1 MVATETHCCSVCV
14 TAGLERTHFFPRQL
28 VSAPD
33 LTQDQNYFL
42 EKLRRHNRLLHG
54 WGVVCGARC
63 TKGAGAC
70 EVKIEPGY
78 ILGPFGDEIVIDR
91 EVTID
96 VCKQD
101 LDGNVAGPCAQP
113 TDPWCSNVRIDRRAG
128 DKLYIAARY
137 SECQDR
143 PVRVLSGGC
152 GCNVEDC
159 EYSRIKDSY
168 VIRVLSKLPSTYS
181 DPMQPPDMNS
191 IWECIQCGRPC
202 PPCPTEP
209 WVILADVT
217 LQTDGSIGFIDCF
230 AHRRYVASLADFY
243 FTCRAVRVRSVRLT
257 DVNDTNE
264 LELKDP
270 NEALTGTSNLNLKA
284 IEVTFENGLLDPT
297 SVDDSSF
304 MVENITSSPATKVAG
319 NAVVAPTKDSVRW
332 TARTNLRIGQYRVT
346 LLGQGADAIKSD
358 KGTLLDG
365 EPTQLP
371 SGDGCPGGDFTF
383 EFKIVE
389 PPIH

>member
-1 MVATETHCCSVCV
+1 MVATETHCCSVCS
-14 TAGLERTHFFPRQL
+14 TAGLERTNFFPRQL

-33 LTQDQNYFL
+33 LTQDQTYFL

-63 TKGAGAC
+63 KKGAGAC
-70 EVKIEPGY
+70 EVIIEPGY
-78 ILGPFGDEIVIDR
+78 LLGPFGDEIVIDR

-101 LDGNVAGPCAQP
+101 LDGNVSGPCGQP

-137 SECQDR
+137 AECQDR
-143 PVRVLSGGC
+143 PVRVVSGGC
-152 GCNVEDC
+152 GCHTEDC
-159 EYSRIKDSY
+159 EYSRIRDSY
-168 VIRVLSKLPSTYS
+168 VIRVLSKLPATYT
-181 DPMQPPDMNS
+181 DPMQPPDMRS

-202 PPCPTEP
+202 QTCPTEP

-217 LQTDGSIGFIDCF
+217 LQTDGSIGFLDCF

-257 DVNDTNE
+257 DANDTNE
-264 LELKDP
+264 LVLTNPKEK
-270 NEALTGTSNLNLKA
+270 LTGTTNLNLKA
-284 IEVTFENGLLDPT
+284 IEVTFENGLLDPA
-297 SVDDSSF
+297 SVDDPTF
-304 MVENITSSPATKVAG
+304 KVENITSSPATPVAG
-319 NAVVAPTKDSVRW
+319 RAVVATSQDSVRW
-332 TARTNLRIGQYRVT
+332 TARANLRIGRYRVT
-346 LLGQGADAIKSD
+346 LIGQGDPAIKSD

-365 EPTQLP
+365 EPAQLP
-371 SGDGCPGGDFTF
+371 SGDGCPGGNFTF
-383 EFKIVE
+383 EFEIVR
-389 PPIH
+389 PPIN